1 MKKTKNIV
9 VIIVAFIMMILT
21 YATPVNAE
29 SNKNS
34 IKSINPSLQEKFAIK
49 GSMTNE
55 QYQSKYSE
63 LNKVQ
68 NEEWNKKYNFKPET
82 NVKHVST
89 WDEYKAAFTDN
100 SVSKIILDADISYTG
115 GATTIDRKESIEIDG
130 QGHLLYMRYS
140 SMRVTTLASIDD
152 FTKNFSD
159 SPVFHMHDLQVRTT
173 AQGQL
178 EGNLANGWAMVN
190 GDDYHGNG
198 ISTGRRGIWRY
209 RVGNII
215 TPSDMTASGAK
226 NTIGGRLI
234 NGEMAEIS
242 MWGWN
247 RISTAAENFYTGGM
261 KYEPYT
267 YHRGEIARYDY
278 STIWFKNSQIEVPD
292 SSPNKK
298 GLTGNGNFEVGTG
311 SFVYLNNTGNGQTFP
326 AVYEHFKTIDIG
338 EYATFNANVP
348 GSAVAF
354 NEDNQKFL
362 GRKGSKVNLLSRTGS
377 STIAFYSTYSA
388 MPTPN
393 VGTMK
398 NLSFIMEEDSEL
410 YVAGSAANG
419 VIQFNNNISANM
431 ELNNVEV
438 FDISNNYRTE
448 RQRRFFGSGN
458 SNHKLTITNSDISL
472 WANANQTLDNPS
484 YDFSNIESFSVDGAG
499 NVESSDQ
506 ELKNTYTASDFRRIA
521 GLNSEPIIEW
531 TPVTDADYSQRVKVL
546 LGNVPIGGSEPYDEN
561 GDAKTR
567 PVYANDVRRAS
578 VDFKDT
584 LGNTYTGV
592 TSSSE
597 YVTWKKE
604 DHKVAG
610 FQKQGELMNAMPYKI
625 DKKNTRYL
633 DGISRN
639 TQVIDVTPPTPAS
652 LVNNNVLTNADRV
665 ISGVSAEPGATVY
678 LSLNGKEKTKIAD
691 VSETGEW
698 SYRLDNYLT
707 PGDKLTFYMEDK
719 SGKAPESIL
728 EGTVTVPL
736 DPKAPATNNTNG
748 NINPD
753 KETSYRDAIFKPAL
767 TVTIK
772 DVVPGKP
779 SIEKAV
785 ESDTPENVSKDKQL
799 TQVGSTLTYTITAQN
814 SETKGSD
821 KVLLDTVVED
831 EIPLGLDFDIS
842 KVTVTKNGE
851 VQSNDNL
858 TYIAY
863 SDEEMKSKNKQG
875 KLTYGAGDLNPQDSI
890 KIVIQSTVNRT
901 AVGSIINNQ
910 ANIIGK
916 SPKLEDITNDS
927 SKNIVIDNSANVDN
941 PGGTVFGVLSLIS
954 APEKFD
960 FGKVKLTDFNK
971 VQAVD
976 MKSTENPVIPL
987 VVEDTRGIKSNWRVT
1002 ATLIEEMN
1010 YTKPG
1015 ESTPSDTLT
1024 DSLSFTYKNVNNI
1037 LRLNVPVTVF
1047 DSKDDTVKDEYK
1059 ISENFWQQN
1068 NQDNTKQDG
1077 LKMKANKVPTA
1088 NEYKGKLEWTIEDV
1102 KTN

>member
-1 MKKTKNIV
+1 M
-9 VIIVAFIMMILT
+9 
-21 YATPVNAE
+21 
-29 SNKNS
+29 
-34 IKSINPSLQEKFAIK
+34 
-49 GSMTNE
+49 
-55 QYQSKYSE
+55 
-63 LNKVQ
+63 
-68 NEEWNKKYNFKPET
+68 
-82 NVKHVST
+82 
-89 WDEYKAAFTDN
+89 
-100 SVSKIILDADISYTG
+100 
-115 GATTIDRKESIEIDG
+115 
-130 QGHLLYMRYS
+130 
-140 SMRVTTLASIDD
+140 
-152 FTKNFSD
+152 
-159 SPVFHMHDLQVRTT
+159 
-173 AQGQL
+173 
-178 EGNLANGWAMVN
+178 
-190 GDDYHGNG
+190 
-198 ISTGRRGIWRY
+198 
-209 RVGNII
+209 
-215 TPSDMTASGAK
+215 
-226 NTIGGRLI
+226 
-234 NGEMAEIS
+234 
-242 MWGWN
+242 
-247 RISTAAENFYTGGM
+247 
-261 KYEPYT
+261 
-267 YHRGEIARYDY
+267 
-278 STIWFKNSQIEVPD
+278 
-292 SSPNKK
+292 
-298 GLTGNGNFEVGTG
+298 
-311 SFVYLNNTGNGQTFP
+311 NNTGTGETFP
-326 AVYEHFKTIDIG
+326 AVYEHFRTIDIG
-338 EYATFNANVP
+338 ENATFNANVP
-348 GSAVAF
+348 GSAVTF

-362 GRKGSKVNLLSRTGS
+362 GRKNSKVNLLSRAGS
-377 STIAFYSTYSA
+377 STIMFNPTYSTFN
-388 MPTPN
+388 TPPRGN
-393 VGTMK
+393 MK
-398 NLSFIMEEDSEL
+398 NLSFIMEEGSEL
-410 YVAGSAANG
+410 YVSGSAQNG
-419 VIQFNNNISANM
+419 VIQFLSPNGYRVANVAVNM
-431 ELNNVEV
+431 ELRGVEV
-438 FDISNNYRTE
+438 FDIANNYRTAT
-448 RQRRFFGSGN
+448 QRRFFGTGN
-458 SNHKLTITNSDISL
+458 ADQKLTITNSDISL
-472 WANANQTLDNPS
+472 WLNANQSLDAPS
-484 YDFSNIESFSVDGAG
+484 SDISNVESFSVDGTG
-499 NVESSDQ
+499 KVETTNT
-506 ELKNTYTASDFRRIA
+506 ELQKLFVANNYRRIS
-521 GLNSEPIIEW
+521 GLNSQPEIEW
-531 TPVTDADYSQRVKVL
+531 TPVTDADYNQRLKVL
-546 LGNVPIGGSEPYDEN
+546 LGNVPVGGSTPFDEN
-561 GDAKTR
+561 GDAITR
-567 PVYANDVRRAS
+567 PMYANEVRRVQ

-584 LGNTYTGV
+584 LGNTYTG
-592 TSSSE
+592 TSSSDE
-597 YVTWKKE
+597 FIVWKKE
-604 DHKVAG
+604 DHEIPG
-610 FQKQGELMNAMPYKI
+610 FQKPGELMNARAYKV
-625 DKKNTRYL
+625 DSTNTRYL
-633 DGISRN
+633 DGVPRN
-639 TQVIDVTPPTPAS
+639 ALVFDVTPPNPAS

-678 LSLNGKEKTKIAD
+678 LSLNGKEKIKVAD

-851 VQSNDNL
+851 VQSDDNL

-927 SKNIVIDNSANVDN
+927 SKNVVIDNSANVDN